1 MTTLER
7 YGFAAMQSSVPAS
20 ADGESFARIVSG
32 HGDYFHLVCDEAE
45 GEVVAR
51 KKASIFR
58 DPEVVQPVTGDF
70 VRFAYNPHGES
81 RILEVL
87 PRFSEFKRVD
97 PSSSGYGVQLVA
109 VNFDVLFF
117 VMGVDANF
125 NLNRLQRALALAED
139 SGCADRFVLVLSK
152 CDIGPV
158 PDGVPADLPRI
169 EVSVKTGQGL
179 DAVRAEA
186 RPGRTLALV
195 GSSGVGKSSLVN
207 ALAGE
212 DWMPVQ
218 EVQAWSGKG
227 RHTTT
232 SRELVMLPSGA
243 MALDT
248 PGMREMG
255 IPGERTS
262 RFHSSATHR
271 FRV

>member
-1 MTTLER
+1 
-7 YGFAAMQSSVPAS
+7 
-20 ADGESFARIVSG
+20 
-32 HGDYFHLVCDEAE
+32 
-45 GEVVAR
+45 
-51 KKASIFR
+51 
-58 DPEVVQPVTGDF
+58 VTGDF
-70 VRFAYNPHGES
+70 VRFAYNPQGES

-97 PSSSGYGVQLVA
+97 PSSSGYGVQVVA

-117 VMGVDANF
+117 VMGVDSNF
-125 NLNRLQRALALAED
+125 NLNRLQRAIALAGD
-139 SGCADRFVLVLSK
+139 SGCAERLVLVLSK
-152 CDIGPV
+152 CDLGPV
-158 PDGVPADLPRI
+158 PDGVPGDLPRI